1 VLLDRLELL
10 LPVDKKDSITRQREW
25 PKSAASLSRKL
36 KVINS
41 NLLADSGFEIE
52 FRRASTEEDIKKHNI
67 AKGTS
72 LVKIRKIASLSSL
85 PHYVR
90 DSDQYGGKSNEDISE
105 VIQKSEDT
113 HKISSLQKTQEP
125 DLKQDSEA
133 SDAISRASSAVNQND
148 PAISCIFCDYKD
160 PIESD
165 LVKHYLCKHEPDL
178 SKQPIVADTMEE
190 RAICLV
196 RWIRTRESNRKRKN
210 MNNQDL

>member
-1 VLLDRLELL
+1 M
-10 LPVDKKDSITRQREW
+10 
-25 PKSAASLSRKL
+25 
-36 KVINS
+36 
-41 NLLADSGFEIE
+41 E
-52 FRRASTEEDIKKHNI
+52 FRRASTEEEIKKHSI
-67 AKGTS
+67 TKGSS
-72 LVKIRKIASLSSL
+72 LVKIRKIASLSSSL
-85 PHYVR
+85 PHYVTHS
-90 DSDQYGGKSNEDISE
+90 DSDHYGGKSNEDISE

-125 DLKQDSEA
+125 DQEYDSEG
-133 SDAISRASSAVNQND
+133 SEGGDDISINTPSAVNQND